1 MAQGFTV
8 WLTGLPA
15 SGKSAIATQLEESLL
30 ERGLDVERLDE
41 GEIRTEWLPASGFDK
56 GEGDGVTRLVGHDCH
71 LLSRN
76 GVITVAA
83 SVSPSQEVR
92 NELRSL
98 IGRFVEVYVN
108 CPVEDCKK
116 RDSTGNYESARKGE
130 LKGFTGVDAPYEAPV
145 NPEILL
151 ETDKEDVELCTNKV
165 LRTLELLDWIPKV
178 SGSDYNEAEEAK
190 ITKRLKDLGY
200 I

>member
-15 SGKSAIATQLEESLL
+15 SGKSAIATQVEESLL

-41 GEIRTEWLPASGFDK
+41 GEIRTAWLPTSGFDK
-56 GEGDGVTRLVGHDCH
+56 GEGDGVTRLVGHVCH

-76 GVITVAA
+76 GVIAVAA
-83 SVSPSQEVR
+83 AVSPSQEIR

-98 IGRFVEVYVN
+98 IGRFVEVFVN
-108 CPVEDCKK
+108 CPVEDCEK
-116 RDSTGNYESARKGE
+116 RDDTGNYERARKGE
-130 LKGFTGVDAPYEAPV
+130 LKGFTGMDAPYEAPV

-151 ETDKEDVELCTNKV
+151 ETDNTWDFSIKYSK
-165 LRTLELLDWIPKV
+165 
-178 SGSDYNEAEEAK
+178 
-190 ITKRLKDLGY
+190 KDPHQDHGY
-200 I
+200 SFWAWTGHHTV

>member
-15 SGKSAIATQLEESLL
+15 SGKSTIATQIEESLL

-41 GEIRTEWLPASGFDK
+41 GEIRREWLPSLGFDK
-56 GEGDGVTRLVGHDCH
+56 GEGDGVTRLVGHVCH

-76 GVITVAA
+76 GIITIAA
-83 SVSPSQEVR
+83 TVSPSQEVR
-92 NELRSL
+92 NEQRSL
-98 IGRFVEVYVN
+98 IGRFVEVFVN
-108 CPVEDCKK
+108 CPVEECEK
-116 RDSTGNYESARKGE
+116 RDETGNYKSARKGE
-130 LKGFTGVDAPYEAPV
+130 LIGFPGVDTPYEKPV

-178 SGSDYNEAEEAK
+178 SGSDYNEEEEAK

>member
-15 SGKSAIATQLEESLL
+15 SGKSAIATHLEESLL

-41 GEIRTEWLPASGFDK
+41 GEIRTEWLPTLGFDK
-56 GEGDGVTRLVGHDCH
+56 GEGDGATRLVGHVCH

-76 GVITVAA
+76 GVIAVAA
-83 SVSPSQEVR
+83 TVSPSQEIR

-98 IGRFVEVYVN
+98 IGRFVEVFVN
-108 CPVEDCKK
+108 RPVEDCEKL
-116 RDSTGNYESARKGE
+116 DETGNYERARKGE
-130 LKGFTGVDAPYEAPV
+130 LKGFTGVDAAYEAPV
-145 NPEILL
+145 NPEIVL
-151 ETDKEDVELCTNKV
+151 ETDKEEVEQCTNKV

-178 SGSDYNEAEEAK
+178 AGSDYNEEEEAK